1 MFEVEYLVPIIT
13 AIIGS
18 ATALGVVWYRN
29 YLSKK
34 SKHTDDCK
42 IHKQI
47 QNDQELL
54 DNLEEIR
61 DKFNA
66 DRLTILQFHNGGN
79 YYTGKSIQKMSMSY
93 EVAQAGIQ
101 RMQDQCQ
108 NMPVSSCTTTLMPL
122 FENWCIEYHD
132 VNKDFPASLCKVH
145 QIEAGNK
152 STYHWGL
159 FDLDKNC
166 IGLMTLDYVKRKRKL
181 KTDDLESLKVKIIKL
196 PGYL

>member
-1 MFEVEYLVPIIT
+1 MFAVEYLLPIIT
-13 AIIGS
+13 AVIGS
-18 ATALGVVWYRN
+18 ATALGVVWYKN

-34 SKHTDDCK
+34 SEGESCK

-47 QNDQELL
+47 CNDQELL
-54 DNLEEIR
+54 NNLEEIR
-61 DKFNA
+61 EDFKA
-66 DRLTILQFHNGGN
+66 DRLTVLQFHNGGN

-93 EVAQAGIQ
+93 EVSAPGIQ
-101 RMQDQCQ
+101 RIQDSCQ
-108 NMPVSSCTTTLMPL
+108 NMPISLCNASLLPL
-122 FENWCIEYHD
+122 FDNWCIEYPD
-132 VNKDFPASLCKVH
+132 VNKDFPASICKIH
-145 QIEAGNK
+145 QVEAGNK

-181 KTDDLESLKVKIIKL
+181 KTDDLDNLKIKIIKL

>member
-1 MFEVEYLVPIIT
+1 MFAVEYLVPIIT
-13 AIIGS
+13 AVIGS

-34 SKHTDDCK
+34 SKSEDCK

-47 QNDQELL
+47 CSDQELL
-54 DNLEEIR
+54 DSLEEIR
-61 DKFNA
+61 ERFNA

-93 EVAQAGIQ
+93 EVASPGIQ
-101 RMQDQCQ
+101 RMQDHCQ
-108 NMPVSSCTTTLMPL
+108 NMPISSCTTSLLPL
-122 FENWCIEYHD
+122 FDNWCIEYHD
-132 VNKDFPASLCKVH
+132 VNKDFPASLCKIH

-166 IGLMTLDYVKRKRKL
+166 IGLMTLDYVKKKK
-181 KTDDLESLKVKIIKL
+181 KTKN
-196 PGYL
+196 